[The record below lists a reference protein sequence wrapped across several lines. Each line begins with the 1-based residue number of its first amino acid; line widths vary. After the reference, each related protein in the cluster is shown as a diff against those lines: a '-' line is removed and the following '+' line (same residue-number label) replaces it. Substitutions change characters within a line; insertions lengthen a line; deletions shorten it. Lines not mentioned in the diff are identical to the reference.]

1 MGIKSTMVIPSV
13 VAVAGEGGGGGGGDG
28 AIKQYTA
35 TSYTTNSTLFTNPI
49 AIPTIDDL
57 TEEGTYLVT
66 CEYDYGEGALMDM
79 SYIVNVAAVK
89 VSGTPLAYLQNM
101 YVGPGGGDSVSIA
114 RMGVVGEG
122 SITWAD
128 WSGNS
133 LLEKQDKTLS
143 SAITVGGVSQ
153 TTVEGALGAINTVA
167 AAGLQNKTDYPDVN
181 INICPAA
188 TNNYG
193 VSYSNTVRINP
204 QPPHSNYGIPRYAAI
219 VGYNAGPMQQGTQ
232 YSNIVAIGY
241 QARND
246 GNYSVAVGNQANAS
260 GGTGEYGAAV
270 AVGSHAYSSG
280 GVALGGSAQSGY
292 GIAIGAGYDSSHKV
306 TANSYKSIAIG
317 IVSGTTNDDQVQ
329 ANANGAIQLGNGIN
343 ATANTFQVY
352 SYPMLDGT
360 TGKIP
365 MARLPIVQLTQ
376 ADYDALVAGGTVD
389 ANTIY
394 CIIPD

>member
-13 VAVAGEGGGGGGGDG
+13 VAVAGEGGGGGDG

-66 CEYDYGEGALMDM
+66 FEYDYGEGALMDM
-79 SYIVNVAAVK
+79 SYIVNVASIK

-114 RMGVVGEG
+114 RMGIVGEG
-122 SITWAD
+122 SIAWAD
-128 WSGNS
+128 WAGNS

-153 TTVEGALGAINTVA
+153 TTVEGALGAINTAA
-167 AAGLQNKTDYPDVN
+167 AAGLQNKTNYPQSN
-181 INICPAA
+181 IIISPNESANIGLSGQNAIRI
-188 TNNYG
+188 TNYALNK
-193 VSYSNTVRINP
+193 NP
-204 QPPHSNYGIPRYAAI
+204 GDNSVTI
-219 VGYNAGPMQQGTQ
+219 GYNAGPVIGSSQPSDTTAVGYTARTTDRYATAVGSQAYAAGSGTTYQ
-232 YSNIVAIGY
+232 AATAVGENSNANGGTAIGSGTKSVWGVAIGK
-241 QARND
+241 
-246 GNYSVAVGNQANAS
+246 
-260 GGTGEYGAAV
+260 
-270 AVGSHAYSSG
+270 
-280 GVALGGSAQSGY
+280 
-292 GIAIGAGYDSSHKV
+292 GYDSSHKLE
-306 TANSYKSIAIG
+306 AGAYGSIAIG
-317 IVSGTTNDDQVQ
+317 VVKGTETANQVKASAQ
-329 ANANGAIQLGNGIN
+329 YAIQLGNGVN
-343 ATANTFQVY
+343 STANTFQVY

-365 MARLPIVQLTQ
+365 LARLPIVQCTQ
-376 ADYDALVAGGTVD
+376 AEYDALVSGGTVD

-394 CIIPD
+394 CIIPV